1 MKSYKLIIII
11 LVVFFKTGN
20 VISNSNIFNVNNIEI
35 EKKVKTTNEFLA
47 NQAIKKGFKELIN
60 KILLKDDIKKLGE
73 LNFTEIKELVTYY
86 QVSNKINNNINLEKI
101 IYNISFDKDKI
112 HDLFYKKSISYSDV
126 TNKELFILPI
136 LKKSNKIFIYNNNFF
151 YDKWNK
157 FNETELIEFILP
169 LEKIEI
175 IQNINLNRNN
185 LLNLQLRSLFTEYS
199 GKNLALVLI
208 EDNNSIEE
216 KVYFKI
222 EILGKS
228 IVKNIKFQRKS
239 LNDEEFYKQ
248 IIIKV
253 KEEIIYLIKSQN
265 LIDITVPSFLKAQLK
280 LSKNN
285 NLVVLNSRL
294 KKIDLIEN
302 IYIQEFNNELVILK
316 IKYLGKL
323 DKIIKELENQK
334 IILKLIS
341 DQWRLEII

>member
-1 MKSYKLIIII
+1 
-11 LVVFFKTGN
+11 
-20 VISNSNIFNVNNIEI
+20 
-35 EKKVKTTNEFLA
+35 
-47 NQAIKKGFKELIN
+47 
-60 KILLKDDIKKLGE
+60 
-73 LNFTEIKELVTYY
+73 
-86 QVSNKINNNINLEKI
+86 
-101 IYNISFDKDKI
+101 
-112 HDLFYKKSISYSDV
+112 
-126 TNKELFILPI
+126 
-136 LKKSNKIFIYNNNFF
+136 
-151 YDKWNK
+151 
-157 FNETELIEFILP
+157 
-169 LEKIEI
+169 
-175 IQNINLNRNN
+175 
-185 LLNLQLRSLFTEYS
+185 LQLRSLFTEYS